1 MIGHVTATPNQITS
15 PCSRLV
21 TLAADFGVNG
31 GLRREV
37 DGQDK
42 PDENT

>member
-1 MIGHVTATPNQITS
+1 MYIGFLYHFS
-15 PCSRLV
+15 SLV
-21 TLAADFGVNG
+21 TLPAGDWYVNG

-42 PDENT
+42 PDEDTWQLA